1 MIEASQVSEGI
12 AIIGM
17 SGRFPAS
24 KNVEEY
30 WRNLCGGVECI
41 SFFTDQELIDSG
53 VPQRLITNPA
63 YVRAAGVIEG
73 VSLFDA
79 EFFGFSPR
87 EAEITDPQ
95 QRLFLECAWE
105 ALESSGY
112 NPETYNGPIG
122 VYAGASLSNYLF
134 MLRSNLEL
142 VELIGGFQIE
152 ISNDKDFLSTRA
164 SYKLNLSGPSININT
179 ACSSSLVAVAVAC
192 QSLLH
197 HQCDIALAGGVSIH
211 LPQKVGY
218 LYEKGG
224 IRSADGHCR
233 AFDEKAQGVVGGS
246 GVGVVALKRA
256 EDAFNDG
263 DEIIAVI
270 KGSAVNND
278 GALKV
283 GFTAPSA
290 EGQAAVIWEAIAAAG
305 VDPES
310 ITYVEAHG
318 TGTSLGDPIE
328 VEALTRAFRF
338 GTDTKGFCALGSVK
352 TNIGHLDTASGVA
365 GLIKAALAV
374 KHGVIPASLHYTR
387 PNPQLN
393 LENSPFYV
401 NTHLREWRPE
411 SVRRAGVSSFGIGG
425 TNAHVVLEEAPA
437 PWVASPSRRSQLMLV
452 SGRSPAALQ
461 VATVNLQNHLRDNS
475 VCLADVAHTLAVG
488 RKHFSHRLAFVCG
501 DSNEAVD
508 SLATGNNIGKIR
520 GIWDGSH
527 RAIAM
532 LFTGQGSQFVNMGR
546 DLYQQERLFRKE
558 IDSSSEYL
566 KPLMGLD
573 VREVMFATD
582 ERKAPATA
590 LLRQTWIT
598 QPALFILESSLLKL
612 WQAWGVTPTVMIGH
626 SLGELVAAVAA
637 GTLSQE
643 DALRLVVARGR
654 LMWETEPGAML
665 SAGLSADTAQQFVRP
680 GVSIAAING
689 REQVVFSGD
698 TQEIKKLAEAFNR
711 TGIACR
717 QLSVERAFHSEKME
731 RIRDQFLE
739 VVGKLRLNKPTGRYV
754 SNVTGEFAG
763 HEVTDA
769 EYWWQQMRSPVKFA
783 AGIDR
788 LKQEDDWIW
797 LEVGPGE
804 SLSRLVRNELVES
817 GIDATITASLP
828 GEQHHER
835 EQEKI
840 LQALGALW
848 ASGAQ
853 INWDGYYCDE
863 RRRRVQ
869 LPTYPFQ
876 RKSYWAQIP
885 AQAAAVTTS
894 PTTQGISEVETSQPG
909 DQQPNF
915 VAGSEDLPDELK
927 PEQDIQVTV
936 SQVWKKLLGTPQI
949 TASDNFF
956 DLGGHSLLLIQMARL
971 LSEKLKLEIP
981 LEDFLKE
988 PTIAGL
994 VRRLKPVSNGS
1005 AHRSVLAPFRTSG
1018 TRPPFF
1024 GVHPVGGGTFIY
1036 RQLADHLGPDQP
1048 FYGLQALGL
1057 AEIADQGDPYN
1068 SLKDM
1073 ASEYLQ
1079 AVRQARPH
1087 GPYFLGGLSWGGVL
1101 AFEIAQQ
1108 MYQAGEEVRLLAL
1121 FDTPAPAELAKLCRQ
1136 DDAEILVGLA
1146 RDLGFQQ
1153 GIELQLS
1160 VDMVRSLPEEQ
1171 QFQRVLTELQSF
1183 GLMPGETTSAW
1194 LRRHLHGYRSRL
1206 DLVRNYRPE
1215 IFPGRITF
1223 FRASDMDSEM
1233 TRGVERLQLDYHN
1246 PSFAWDKLS
1255 TEPVEIFKVPGNHS
1269 EMVNEPHVQVLA
1281 EYLSNCI
1288 ARQVSCAV

>member
-1 MIEASQVSEGI
+1 MSEVTHAPEGI
-12 AIIGM
+12 AIVGL
-17 SGRFPAS
+17 SGRFPRS
-24 KNVEEY
+24 SNVKEY
-30 WRNLCGGVECI
+30 WRNLCNSVECI
-41 SFFTDQELIDSG
+41 SFFTEQDLIDSG
-53 VPQRLITNPA
+53 VPQRLLSNPA

-79 EFFGFSPR
+79 DFFGFSPR

-105 ALESSGY
+105 ALESAGY
-112 NPETYNGPIG
+112 NPETYKQPIG
-122 VYAGASLSNYLF
+122 VFAGASLSNYLF
-134 MLRSNLEL
+134 MLRSNPEL
-142 VELIGGFQIE
+142 MDLVGGFQIE

-197 HQCDIALAGGVSIH
+197 HQCDMALAGGVSIH

-218 LYEKGG
+218 LYDKGG
-224 IRSADGHCR
+224 IRSSDGHCR
-233 AFDEKAQGVVGGS
+233 AFDEKSQGIVGGS

-270 KGSAVNND
+270 KGSAINND
-278 GALKV
+278 GAMKV

-290 EGQAAVIWEAIAAAG
+290 EGQAAVICEAIASAG
-305 VDPES
+305 VDPET

-338 GTDTKGFCALGSVK
+338 GTDKKGFCGLGSVK
-352 TNIGHLDTASGVA
+352 TNIGHLDTAAGVA

-374 KHGVIPASLHYTR
+374 KHGLIPASLHYTR
-387 PNPQLN
+387 SNPQLN

-401 NTHLREWRPE
+401 NTCLREWRPE

-425 TNAHVVLEEAPA
+425 TNAHVVLEEAPT
-437 PWVASPSRRSQLMLV
+437 PWVSSLTRRAQLMLI
-452 SGRSPAALQ
+452 SGRSHAALQ
-461 VATVNLQNHLRDNS
+461 EAEANLRVHLRDNP
-475 VCLADVAHTLAVG
+475 VCLADAVHTLAVG
-488 RKHFSHRLAFVCG
+488 RKHFSHRLALVCG
-501 DSNEAVD
+501 DSNEAVH
-508 SLATGNNIGKIR
+508 SLESGNNIGKIR
-520 GIWDGSH
+520 GTWDGVH
-527 RAIAM
+527 RSVAM

-546 DLYQQERLFRKE
+546 DLYKQERLFRKE
-558 IDSSSEYL
+558 VDSSSDYL
-566 KPLMGLD
+566 KPFLGLD
-573 VREVMFATD
+573 VRQVMFAAD
-582 ERKAPATA
+582 ELKESANS
-590 LLRQTWIT
+590 LLRQTWVT
-598 QPALFILESSLLKL
+598 QPALYVLETSLLKL
-612 WQAWGVTPTVMIGH
+612 WHAWGVNPSVMIGH

-637 GTLSQE
+637 GTLSHE

-654 LMWETEPGAML
+654 LMWETGPGAML
-665 SAGLSADTAQQFVRP
+665 SAGLSVDKAQQFLGP
-680 GVSIAAING
+680 SVSVAAING
-689 REQVVFSGD
+689 RQQIVFSGD
-698 TQEIKKLAEAFNR
+698 TQEIEKLAEKLNR
-711 TGIACR
+711 QGVACR
-717 QLSVERAFHSEKME
+717 KLSVERAFHSEKMDC
-731 RIRDQFLE
+731 IRDQFLN
-739 VVGKLRLNKPTGRYV
+739 VVGKLKFNKPAGRYI

-763 HEVTDA
+763 PEVTDP

-788 LKQEDDWIW
+788 LKQEGDWVW

-804 SLSRLVRNELVES
+804 SLSRIVRNELVES
-817 GIDATITASLP
+817 DINATVTASLS
-828 GEQHHER
+828 GEHHHDR

-848 ASGAQ
+848 ATGVE
-853 INWDGYYCDE
+853 IDWDGYYCDE

-885 AQAAAVTTS
+885 VQANVATTAVQTVLEAGTT
-894 PTTQGISEVETSQPG
+894 PEN
-909 DQQPNF
+909 QQKNF
-915 VAGSEDLPDELK
+915 VSGSTEQELRTESRPD
-927 PEQDIQVTV
+927 QDIQATV
-936 SQVWKKLLGTPQI
+936 LQVWKKLLGISDITP
-949 TASDNFF
+949 SDNFF
-956 DLGGHSLLLIQMARL
+956 DLGGHSLLVIQMARH
-971 LSEKLKLEIP
+971 LSEKLDLEIS

-994 VRRLKPVSNGS
+994 VRRLKPVSEGN

-1018 TRPPFF
+1018 TRTPFF

-1036 RQLADHLGPDQP
+1036 RLLAHHLGSDQP

-1057 AEIADQGDPYN
+1057 AEIADQGDPYI
-1068 SLKDM
+1068 SLSHM
-1073 ASEYLQ
+1073 AGEYLQ
-1079 AVRQARPH
+1079 AVRQVQPQ

-1101 AFEIAQQ
+1101 AFEMAQQ
-1108 MYQAGEEVRLLAL
+1108 IYQAGEEVRLLAL
-1121 FDTPAPAELAKLCRQ
+1121 FDTPAPTELAKLCDQ
-1136 DDAEILVGLA
+1136 ADAEILVGLA

-1153 GIELQLS
+1153 GIELQLT
-1160 VDMVRSLPEEQ
+1160 VDMVQSLPQEQ
-1171 QFQRVLTELQSF
+1171 QFDRVLTELQSF
-1183 GLMPGETTSAW
+1183 GLLPGETTTAW

-1206 DLVRNYRPE
+1206 GLVRDYRPE
-1215 IFPGRITF
+1215 VYPGRITF
-1223 FRASDMDSEM
+1223 FRATDMDSEM
-1233 TRGVERLQLDYHN
+1233 IRGVERLQLDYQS

-1269 EMVNEPHVQVLA
+1269 EMVNEPYVQVLA
-1281 EYLSNCI
+1281 EHLSTCI
-1288 ARQVSCAV
+1288 ARQMPCAV